1 MPAQRGQIRIHGRGE
16 FDVELVI
23 AYLSDLRH
31 AYNSIL
37 VFEVTVDG
45 LRAYRESGYPF
56 YPGSLFPF
64 SPSAIRRMSAWPPT
78 AAAIAS
84 VVPVSERLVLAHV
97 RLQSPGYWDFIGQLN
112 PFEVLRRYL
121 NDRHEQ
127 RKDHEYR
134 ESAEE
139 RKLKLENLKLK
150 NEVIEGRIKLAK
162 QLGATDHDLAPL
174 LNELVYRPLE
184 SLDRHQDKGIIENVE
199 VRSLPDKPLGGA
211 RRRRR
216 RSIEL

>member
-1 MPAQRGQIRIHGRGE
+1 MPAQEGQIRIHGHGE

-23 AYLSDLRH
+23 GYLSDLRQ

-37 VFEVTVDG
+37 VFEATMDR

-64 SPSAIRRMSAWPPT
+64 PPSAIRRMRAWPPT

-84 VVPVSERLVLAHV
+84 AVPVFEQLVLAHV

-121 NDRHEQ
+121 NDRHER

-134 ESAEE
+134 ESAEA
-139 RKLKLENLKLK
+139 RKLKLKNLILENDA
-150 NEVIEGRIKLAK
+150 IGGRIKLAK

-184 SLDRHQDKGIIENVE
+184 SLDRHQDKGLIENVE
-199 VRSLPDKPLGGA
+199 VRSLPDKPPGGA
-211 RRRRR
+211 VRRG